1 MGGIKNTFT
10 KFFTNKTT
18 VTILGVVLGL
28 GVLVGFYIYRV
39 NKEVNPTRVPV
50 AKREILATE
59 EITKDDIEY
68 VKVRKKFFKKADVYQ
83 TTTDLIGKYVAT
95 GTSIPKGGMF
105 YTSQV
110 VEKKELPNAI
120 FDEIP
125 EGYTIYQLKVNET
138 TTYANSIYPGDRI
151 DLWLKTTQDGMLV
164 FGEFISN
171 IEVLAV
177 RDKSGQNVFDVTSGR
192 QPAWLLFAVKTD
204 MYRYLKL
211 AENIPGMNIIP
222 VPKNNLV
229 NPDIGSTEYSS
240 QELID
245 LIESKTIS
253 SKQGKDVFYKCLED
267 KKSPKQVVKDEGMMQ
282 ITKLLLN
289 RNTVT
294 ILGVLA
300 GVIALWFAYSITLD
314 KAVKPTRVPVAVK
327 DIPAG
332 SIITKDDIEYV
343 DINRD
348 VLKKASIITSSS
360 QLINYYV
367 NNNTSVTKGSMF
379 YTSQVVKKDELIDR
393 DLEIIPENYK
403 IYWLSVDNTT
413 TYANSIYPGDK
424 IDLWLLTKVE
434 NNYVYEPFITNIEV
448 LSVKD
453 SKGQNVFDVNSG
465 RTPAVLAF
473 AVPNDIFVYL
483 SKVGFLSGMS
493 LYPVPINKNNADK
506 DATTE
511 ISNKELQTLIDS
523 KSIITNPDNTEN
535 NE

>member
-1 MGGIKNTFT
+1 MNVINKIK
-10 KFFTNKTT
+10 
-18 VTILGVVLGL
+18 
-28 GVLVGFYIYRV
+28 
-39 NKEVNPTRVPV
+39 
-50 AKREILATE
+50 
-59 EITKDDIEY
+59 
-68 VKVRKKFFKKADVYQ
+68 Q
-83 TTTDLIGKYVAT
+83 
-95 GTSIPKGGMF
+95 M
-105 YTSQV
+105 
-110 VEKKELPNAI
+110 
-120 FDEIP
+120 
-125 EGYTIYQLKVNET
+125 
-138 TTYANSIYPGDRI
+138 
-151 DLWLKTTQDGMLV
+151 
-164 FGEFISN
+164 
-171 IEVLAV
+171 
-177 RDKSGQNVFDVTSGR
+177 
-192 QPAWLLFAVKTD
+192 
-204 MYRYLKL
+204 
-211 AENIPGMNIIP
+211 
-222 VPKNNLV
+222 
-229 NPDIGSTEYSS
+229 
-240 QELID
+240 
-245 LIESKTIS
+245 
-253 SKQGKDVFYKCLED
+253 
-267 KKSPKQVVKDEGMMQ
+267 
-282 ITKLLLN
+282 LLN

>member
-1 MGGIKNTFT
+1 MNVMEKIK
-10 KFFTNKTT
+10 
-18 VTILGVVLGL
+18 
-28 GVLVGFYIYRV
+28 
-39 NKEVNPTRVPV
+39 
-50 AKREILATE
+50 
-59 EITKDDIEY
+59 
-68 VKVRKKFFKKADVYQ
+68 
-83 TTTDLIGKYVAT
+83 
-95 GTSIPKGGMF
+95 
-105 YTSQV
+105 
-110 VEKKELPNAI
+110 
-120 FDEIP
+120 
-125 EGYTIYQLKVNET
+125 
-138 TTYANSIYPGDRI
+138 
-151 DLWLKTTQDGMLV
+151 
-164 FGEFISN
+164 
-171 IEVLAV
+171 
-177 RDKSGQNVFDVTSGR
+177 
-192 QPAWLLFAVKTD
+192 
-204 MYRYLKL
+204 
-211 AENIPGMNIIP
+211 
-222 VPKNNLV
+222 
-229 NPDIGSTEYSS
+229 
-240 QELID
+240 
-245 LIESKTIS
+245 
-253 SKQGKDVFYKCLED
+253 
-267 KKSPKQVVKDEGMMQ
+267 
-282 ITKLLLN
+282 KLLLN

-314 KAVKPTRVPVAVK
+314 KAVKPTKVPIAVK

>member
-1 MGGIKNTFT
+1 MNVMEKIK
-10 KFFTNKTT
+10 
-18 VTILGVVLGL
+18 
-28 GVLVGFYIYRV
+28 
-39 NKEVNPTRVPV
+39 
-50 AKREILATE
+50 
-59 EITKDDIEY
+59 
-68 VKVRKKFFKKADVYQ
+68 
-83 TTTDLIGKYVAT
+83 
-95 GTSIPKGGMF
+95 
-105 YTSQV
+105 
-110 VEKKELPNAI
+110 
-120 FDEIP
+120 
-125 EGYTIYQLKVNET
+125 
-138 TTYANSIYPGDRI
+138 
-151 DLWLKTTQDGMLV
+151 
-164 FGEFISN
+164 
-171 IEVLAV
+171 
-177 RDKSGQNVFDVTSGR
+177 
-192 QPAWLLFAVKTD
+192 
-204 MYRYLKL
+204 
-211 AENIPGMNIIP
+211 
-222 VPKNNLV
+222 
-229 NPDIGSTEYSS
+229 
-240 QELID
+240 
-245 LIESKTIS
+245 
-253 SKQGKDVFYKCLED
+253 
-267 KKSPKQVVKDEGMMQ
+267 
-282 ITKLLLN
+282 KLLLN

-523 KSIITNPDNTEN
+523 KSIITNPDNTKN